1 MLSRQII
8 MNRKLFI
15 LLVAFFIANVSCKNE
30 QVDKTNKIEVAPK
43 KQPVKKAKKNAKA
56 KVKSP
61 DSINHKNA
69 IDFLIAYGDN
79 NRANKVLLK
88 TRLGNITVQLYEDTP
103 LHRANFIFL
112 SEVGYFNTT
121 CFHRVVPDFIVQG
134 GNAENSNT
142 LRIRNKYENYTIPQ
156 EFRDHR
162 KHKYGALA
170 AARDW
175 EDNPSKKSNPFEFYI
190 IQGRQGAYHLDGEH
204 TVFGEVISGFDV
216 LDKIANLK
224 AGRDQWPLNDV
235 FISAQVIN

>member
-1 MLSRQII
+1 
-8 MNRKLFI
+8 MNRKLSI
-15 LLVAFFIANVSCKNE
+15 LLIGLMIASISCKNE
-30 QVDKTNKIEVAPK
+30 QGDQNNKQQTETKQKPIRNK
-43 KQPVKKAKKNAKA
+43 KKKSKII
-56 KVKSP
+56 VKSP

-69 IDFLIAYGDN
+69 VDFLIAYGDN
-79 NRANKVLLK
+79 DKANKVLLK

-112 SEVGYFNTT
+112 SDVGYFNTT

-134 GNAENSNT
+134 GNSENSKT
-142 LRIRNKYENYTIPQ
+142 LRIRNKYENYTIPP
-156 EFRDHR
+156 EFRSHR

-190 IQGRQGAYHLDGEH
+190 IQGKQGAYHLDGEH

-216 LDKIANLK
+216 LDKIVNLK
-224 AGRDQWPLNDV
+224 AGRDQWPLKDV
-235 FISAQVIN
+235 FIDAKVIH

>member
-1 MLSRQII
+1 
-8 MNRKLFI
+8 MNRKLSI
-15 LLVAFFIANVSCKNE
+15 LLITFMIASISCKNE
-30 QVDKTNKIEVAPK
+30 QSDQNNKQQVETKQKPIRNTK
-43 KQPVKKAKKNAKA
+43 KKSKII
-56 KVKSP
+56 VKSP

-69 IDFLIAYGDN
+69 VDFLIAYGDN
-79 NRANKVLLK
+79 DKANKVLLK

-112 SEVGYFNTT
+112 SDVGYFNTT

-134 GNAENSNT
+134 GNSENSKT
-142 LRIRNKYENYTIPQ
+142 LRIRNKYENYTIPP
-156 EFRDHR
+156 EFRSHR

-190 IQGRQGAYHLDGEH
+190 IQGKQGAYHLDGEH

-216 LDKIANLK
+216 LDKIVNLK
-224 AGRDQWPLNDV
+224 AGRDQWPLKDV
-235 FISAQVIN
+235 FIDAKVIH

>member
-1 MLSRQII
+1 

-15 LLVAFFIANVSCKNE
+15 LLVAFLIASVSCKNE
-30 QVDKTNKIEVAPK
+30 QSDQTIKRQVETKQQPEKNPK
-43 KQPVKKAKKNAKA
+43 KKSKAI
-56 KVKSP
+56 VKST

-79 NRANKVLLK
+79 HQANKVLLK
-88 TRLGNITVQLYEDTP
+88 TRLGDITVQLYEDTP

-134 GNAENSNT
+134 GNSENSKT

-156 EFRDHR
+156 EFRSHR

-190 IQGRQGAYHLDGEH
+190 IQGKQGAYHLDGEH
-204 TVFGEVISGFDV
+204 TVFGEVISGFNV
-216 LDKIANLK
+216 LDKIVNLK
-224 AGRDQWPLNDV
+224 AGRDQWPLKDV
-235 FISAQVIN
+235 FMDAKVIH

>member
-134 GNAENSNT
+134 GNAENSKT
-142 LRIRNKYENYTIPQ
+142 LRIRNKYENYTIPP

-204 TVFGEVISGFDV
+204 TVFGEVISGFGV

>member
-1 MLSRQII
+1 
-8 MNRKLFI
+8 MNRKLSI
-15 LLVAFFIANVSCKNE
+15 LLIGLMIASISCKNE
-30 QVDKTNKIEVAPK
+30 QGDQTNKQQTETKQKPIRNK
-43 KQPVKKAKKNAKA
+43 KKKSKII
-56 KVKSP
+56 VKSP

-69 IDFLIAYGDN
+69 VDFLIAYGDN
-79 NRANKVLLK
+79 DKANKVLLK

-112 SEVGYFNTT
+112 SDVGYFNTT

-134 GNAENSNT
+134 GNSENSKT
-142 LRIRNKYENYTIPQ
+142 LRIRNKYENYTIPP
-156 EFRDHR
+156 EFRSHR

-190 IQGRQGAYHLDGEH
+190 IQGKQGAYHLDGEH

-216 LDKIANLK
+216 LDKIVNLK
-224 AGRDQWPLNDV
+224 AGRDQWPLKDV
-235 FISAQVIN
+235 FIDAKVIH

>member
-1 MLSRQII
+1 M
-8 MNRKLFI
+8 
-15 LLVAFFIANVSCKNE
+15 IANISCKNE
-30 QVDKTNKIEVAPK
+30 QGDQTNKQQTETKQKPIRNK
-43 KQPVKKAKKNAKA
+43 KKKSKII
-56 KVKSP
+56 VKSP

-69 IDFLIAYGDN
+69 VDFLIAYGDN
-79 NRANKVLLK
+79 DKANKVLLK

-112 SEVGYFNTT
+112 SDVGYFNTT

-134 GNAENSNT
+134 GNSENSKT
-142 LRIRNKYENYTIPQ
+142 LRIRNKYENYTIPP
-156 EFRDHR
+156 EFRSHR

-190 IQGRQGAYHLDGEH
+190 IQGKQGAYHLDGEH

-216 LDKIANLK
+216 LDKIVNLK
-224 AGRDQWPLNDV
+224 AGRDQWPLKDV
-235 FISAQVIN
+235 FIDAKVIH

>member
-1 MLSRQII
+1 
-8 MNRKLFI
+8 MNRKLII
-15 LLVAFFIANVSCKNE
+15 LLVALFIAIVSCKNE
-30 QVDKTNKIEVAPK
+30 QVDQTNKLQIKPK
-43 KQPVKKAKKNAKA
+43 KQFIKKVKKNSKTI
-56 KVKSP
+56 VKSP

-69 IDFLIAYGDN
+69 IDFLIAYGDIN
-79 NRANKVLLK
+79 KANKVLLK

-142 LRIRNKYENYTIPQ
+142 LRIRNKYENYSIPQ

-204 TVFGEVISGFDV
+204 TVFGEVISGFKV

-235 FISAQVIN
+235 FITATVID

>member
-1 MLSRQII
+1 
-8 MNRKLFI
+8 MNRKLSI
-15 LLVAFFIANVSCKNE
+15 LLIGLMIANISCKNE
-30 QVDKTNKIEVAPK
+30 QGDQTNKQQVETKQKPIRNTK
-43 KQPVKKAKKNAKA
+43 KKSKII
-56 KVKSP
+56 VKSP

-69 IDFLIAYGDN
+69 VDFLIAYGDN
-79 NRANKVLLK
+79 DKANKVLLK

-112 SEVGYFNTT
+112 SDVGYFNTT

-134 GNAENSNT
+134 GNSENSKT
-142 LRIRNKYENYTIPQ
+142 LRIRNKYENYTIPP
-156 EFRDHR
+156 EFRSHR

-190 IQGRQGAYHLDGEH
+190 IQGKQGAYHLDGEH

-216 LDKIANLK
+216 LDKIVNLK
-224 AGRDQWPLNDV
+224 AGRDQWPLKDV
-235 FISAQVIN
+235 FIDAKVIH